1 MQSVRQ
7 SCCSDADTNS
17 TGVRVSDFKH
27 ELWGHRFRHATVL
40 WVACL
45 KRRHLILAG
54 RGNAI
59 LGNSMLALLLFV
71 VQVVTNSCS
80 RFGVPL
86 AAFSDPPLRTV
97 GVHYKRKVASQGMRK
112 QARSKAVLAVD
123 AALDKKKER

>member
-1 MQSVRQ
+1 MGSYAKREAELLFGCGHKFYRSTAVR
-7 SCCSDADTNS
+7 
-17 TGVRVSDFKH
+17 
-27 ELWGHRFRHATVL
+27 
-40 WVACL
+40 
-45 KRRHLILAG
+45 
-54 RGNAI
+54 
-59 LGNSMLALLLFV
+59 LLFV